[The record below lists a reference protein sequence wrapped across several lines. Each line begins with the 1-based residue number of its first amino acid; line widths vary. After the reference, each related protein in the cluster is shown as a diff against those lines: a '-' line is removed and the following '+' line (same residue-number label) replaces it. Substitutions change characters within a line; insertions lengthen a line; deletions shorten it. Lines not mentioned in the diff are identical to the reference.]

1 MRAHISGVFVAI
13 AQSDSRERLTSFS
26 YQRRSLRKEMLDHP
40 LDLMPCAS
48 NKIKTARIVN
58 RYIRNFL
65 VLTCLAGA
73 LTTSSRAAELK
84 VSSGA
89 LERTLQTQL
98 FAQDNGLFY
107 LRGNEHSACFVVA
120 DSPHISFSEDRVVV
134 HLHVRAKLG
143 TAIHGQCLGIGLSR
157 NVDVS
162 LVPEAEGEIIGF
174 RDARIDKLSGSRELD
189 AILMP
194 FLAHRVPSSLKVNA
208 ATQFRQLLTKSTE
221 TTGYTMTLDR
231 LLIHSMSV
239 QGDALVVDM
248 DGDISVK

>member
-1 MRAHISGVFVAI
+1 MFNRLVARAAC
-13 AQSDSRERLTSFS
+13 
-26 YQRRSLRKEMLDHP
+26 P
-40 LDLMPCAS
+40 S
-48 NKIKTARIVN
+48 NRIETARIVN
-58 RYIRNFL
+58 RYARNLLLFA
-65 VLTCLAGA
+65 CLAGA
-73 LTTSSRAAELK
+73 LLSNSRAVELK

-89 LERTLQTQL
+89 LERTLRTQL
-98 FAQDNGLFY
+98 FTQNNGLFY
-107 LRGNEHSACFVVA
+107 LRGNDHSACFVVA
-120 DSPHISFSEDRVVV
+120 DSPHVSFSEDRVVV

-143 TAIHGQCLGIGLSR
+143 TAIRGQCLGIGLSR

-174 RDARIDKLSGSRELD
+174 RDARIDRLSGSRELD

-194 FLAHRVPSSLKVNA
+194 FLAHRIPSSLKVNA
-208 ATQFRQLLTKSTE
+208 ATQFRQLLTKSAE

-239 QGDALVVDM
+239 QGEVLVVDM